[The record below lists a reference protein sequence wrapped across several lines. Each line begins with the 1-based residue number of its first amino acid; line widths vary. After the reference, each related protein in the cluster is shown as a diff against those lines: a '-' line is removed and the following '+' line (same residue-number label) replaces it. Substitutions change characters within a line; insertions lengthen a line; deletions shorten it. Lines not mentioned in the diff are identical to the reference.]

1 VIVSGFRLPGLLA
14 TVLLVLA
21 CGGNPPPSVI
31 VTGPDGMRTF
41 ITLKVWE
48 GHPVACPAYAVADPV
63 RGTFE
68 GAVGNRE
75 PAWLV
80 DGTGARL
87 SIVWPEGFTVR
98 FEPLAALA
106 NELGTV
112 VVRAGQAVELG
123 QVARDSASGTFEDP
137 YIAQGIVLGG
147 CYPYRPGDRS
157 TG

>member
-1 VIVSGFRLPGLLA
+1 MRSLSLLIA
-14 TVLLVLA
+14 ALLVLA
-21 CGGNPPPSVI
+21 CGSSPPPSLI

-41 ITLKVWE
+41 ATLKQFD

-68 GAVGNRE
+68 GAAGEHE

-80 DGTGARL
+80 DRAGTRL

-106 NELGTV
+106 NEMGTV

-137 YIAQGIVLGG
+137 YIAQGIAFGG
-147 CYPYRPGDRS
+147 CYPYRPGDPS